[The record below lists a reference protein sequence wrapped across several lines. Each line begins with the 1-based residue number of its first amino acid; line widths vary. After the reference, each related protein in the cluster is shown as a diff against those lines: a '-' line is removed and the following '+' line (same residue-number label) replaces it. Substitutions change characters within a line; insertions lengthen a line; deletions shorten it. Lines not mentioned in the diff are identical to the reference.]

1 VESARLVTA
10 EVAIEPRA
18 ARFPDAIL
26 VATGLLVVVAVFL
39 MVVPIAVLFLT
50 GFGLNGL
57 SGTDTYSLSNFSLI
71 LKDPL
76 LIPVLH
82 NTLVTGIGTIVAMLA
97 FTIPCAWLY
106 TRTDLP
112 RKDLLIALLTV
123 KIAVPGF
130 LVAMGYIFLFNP
142 SNGIGNQIIERVLG
156 IHSLFNV
163 YTLGWI
169 ALLQGA
175 ALTPPAFFM
184 LVPTMRAIDT
194 ALEEAAWVSGIRKF
208 TTVIRII
215 LPLTAPALLATCIYF
230 FIIAIEMFDYAGML
244 GLPSRT
250 FVLSTWLYQMVYM
263 TDGPPQYGPAAA
275 LGLLSAGAAI
285 ALAGGYLWFTRQAQ
299 RYAVVTGK
307 RREHRPTALG
317 RPGKIWAWVFILSF
331 VTFALFIPLLLL
343 VWSSLLPFIQVP
355 SVAALKHVTVAG
367 YREAFY
373 ALPGLLKNN
382 LIIMLAAPT
391 ISVTLAVCVAWV
403 STRTQLRGRQ
413 SLDVIVMASVA
424 VPSIVGALGFLYF
437 GLLSYRWIPLY
448 TTIWIIVL
456 AMATRSLT
464 WANRT
469 IGSAM
474 IQVHKEIEEVCA
486 TSGVRSGRAFVS
498 VLLPIIGQSLM
509 FSWFWVAM
517 LSLRELTI
525 PIMLQRQN
533 TQVIAT
539 AIWSFNQSGA
549 SNVAAALGVILA
561 CMIFG
566 VVIIFHKVAGQR
578 TI

>member
-1 VESARLVTA
+1 MTV
-10 EVAIEPRA
+10 EVANWPQAPRS
-18 ARFPDAIL
+18 PDAIL
-26 VATGLLVVVAVFL
+26 MATGGLVAV
-39 MVVPIAVLFLT
+39 AVLWMSLPVVILLT
-50 GFGLNGL
+50 TSFGLTSL
-57 SGTDTYSLSNFSLI
+57 SDAEAYSLKNFALI
-71 LKDPL
+71 LHDPL
-76 LIPVLH
+76 LVPVVR
-82 NTLVTGIGTIVAMLA
+82 NTIIVGVGTIAAMLA
-97 FTIPCAWLY
+97 FTVPCAWLY
-106 TRTDLP
+106 TRSDLP

-142 SNGIGNQIIERVLG
+142 SNGIGNQLIERAIGV
-156 IHSLFNV
+156 HAFFNV
-163 YTLGWI
+163 YSLGWI

-194 ALEEAAWVSGIRKF
+194 TLEEAAWVSGVKKR
-208 TTVIRII
+208 TTVLRIVI
-215 LPLTAPALLATCIYF
+215 PLTAPALLATCIYF

-244 GLPSRT
+244 GLPSRM

-263 TDGPPQYGPAAA
+263 TDGLPQYGPASA
-275 LGLLSAGAAI
+275 LGLLSAVAAVM
-285 ALAGGYLWFTRQAQ
+285 LAGGYLWSTRQAK

-307 RREHRPTALG
+307 RRAHRPTPLG
-317 RPGKIWAWVFILSF
+317 RAGKIWAWVFILSF
-331 VTFALFIPLLLL
+331 VTFSLFIPLLLL

-355 SVAALKHVTVAG
+355 SAAAISHLTIAG
-367 YREAFY
+367 YREAFHQ
-373 ALPGLLKNN
+373 LPALLKNN
-382 LIIMLAAPT
+382 IIVMLAAPT
-391 ISVTLAVCVAWV
+391 LSVMLAACVAWV
-403 STRTQLRGRQ
+403 SVRTKMRWRR
-413 SLDVIVMASVA
+413 SLDIIVMASVA

-437 GLLSYRWIPLY
+437 GLLTYRWVPIY

-474 IQVHKEIEEVCA
+474 MQVHEETEEVCA
-486 TSGVRSGRAFVS
+486 TSGVRRGLAFVS
-498 VLLPIIGQSLM
+498 ILLPIVGQSLL

-533 TQVIAT
+533 TQVLAT
-539 AIWSFNQSGA
+539 AIWSFNQAGA
-549 SNVAAALGVILA
+549 SDVAAALGVILA
-561 CMIFG
+561 CMIFI
-566 VVIIFHKVAGQR
+566 VVIVFHKVAGQH